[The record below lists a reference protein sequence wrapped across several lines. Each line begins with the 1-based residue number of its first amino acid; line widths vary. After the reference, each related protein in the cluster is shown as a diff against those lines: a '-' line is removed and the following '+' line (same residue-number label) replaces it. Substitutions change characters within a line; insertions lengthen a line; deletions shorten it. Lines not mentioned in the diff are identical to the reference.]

1 MNCAKHASGKR
12 IWKTPLAV
20 TALGRWGVANQNF
33 KPGSLRYFDEEIGA
47 HVVSEPGST
56 SYSSTAM
63 AATEFFNGIEWLP
76 VDGDET
82 QEKAL

>member
-1 MNCAKHASGKR
+1 M
-12 IWKTPLAV
+12 
-20 TALGRWGVANQNF
+20 ANQNF

>member
-1 MNCAKHASGKR
+1 MQAQ
-12 IWKTPLAV
+12 V
-20 TALGRWGVANQNF
+20 TALGRWSVGNQNF
-33 KPGSLRYFDEEIGA
+33 KPGSLRYFNEEIGA

-76 VDGDET
+76 VDGDEA

>member
-1 MNCAKHASGKR
+1 MKER
-12 IWKTPLAV
+12 PV
-20 TALGRWGVANQNF
+20 MPANEL
-33 KPGSLRYFDEEIGA
+33 KPGSLRYFDEETGA

-76 VDGDET
+76 VDGDEES
-82 QEKAL
+82 QHG